1 MTETL
6 EISIRMVRKFCRPD
20 PPMKTQEVVLLVDAI
35 EGGSMVPEM
44 DGHGDCEGTIMVA
57 CIFNSTNRLA
67 GYFLV

>member
-1 MTETL
+1 
-6 EISIRMVRKFCRPD
+6 
-20 PPMKTQEVVLLVDAI
+20 MKTQEVVLLVDAI
-35 EGGSMVPEM
+35 EAGSMVPEM